1 MQKWLTLVTGL
12 LPFILSVTIP
22 GLPAMLVPVVIQG
35 IYEAEQIKGARG
47 PDKKQHV
54 LSLVNLTITTTN
66 AAANRTVIDATKV
79 MPVVDRA
86 IDTGIAIVNLLA
98 KH

>member
-12 LPFILSVTIP
+12 LPMILSFIP
-22 GLPAMLVPVVIQG
+22 GMPAILVPVVIQG
-35 IYEAEQIKGARG
+35 INEAEQIKGATG
-47 PDKKQHV
+47 PEKKQHV

-66 AAANRTVIDATKV
+66 AIAKRTVIDAAKV
-79 MPVVDRA
+79 MPIVDRA
-86 IDTGIAIVNLLA
+86 IDTGISIVNLLS